1 MVVLSKCNNALLWP
15 NLAVEGSSAPN
26 SLPSSQ
32 TTTMMMM
39 MKTLR
44 TEMVSKK

>member
-39 MKTLR
+39 KTLR